1 MIQYTRTRI
10 NPMTQDYNDITKQL
24 CERLSQLTESKMK
37 IEPDMNLIDTL
48 ALDSMKVLNLV
59 MEIEDEFDISV
70 PINAL
75 TDVHTVQDLAVL
87 IHQLVSQ
94 QE

>member
-1 MIQYTRTRI
+1 
-10 NPMTQDYNDITKQL
+10 MTQEYNDITRQL

-87 IHQLVSQ
+87 IHQLVSK

>member
-1 MIQYTRTRI
+1 
-10 NPMTQDYNDITKQL
+10 MTHDNNDITGQL
-24 CERLSQLTESKMK
+24 CQRLSHLTESKIE

-75 TDVHTVQDLAVL
+75 ADVHTVRDLATL
-87 IHQLVSQ
+87 IHQLISSQ
-94 QE
+94 E

>member
-1 MIQYTRTRI
+1 
-10 NPMTQDYNDITKQL
+10 MTQDYNDITGQL
-24 CERLSQLTESKMK
+24 CERLSQLTDSEMEIK
-37 IEPDMNLIDTL
+37 PDMNLIDTL

-75 TDVHTVQDLAVL
+75 TDVHTVQDLAAL
-87 IHQLVSQ
+87 IHQLVSGK
-94 QE
+94 

>member
-1 MIQYTRTRI
+1 MIRYPNQN
-10 NPMTQDYNDITKQL
+10 NPMTQDYNDITRQL

-48 ALDSMKVLNLV
+48 ALDSMKVLNLI

-75 TDVHTVQDLAVL
+75 TDVHTVQDLATL
-87 IHQLVSQ
+87 IHQLMSK